1 MRKRSNIY
9 SLPLLLILALLMLNF
24 AGIFSKCFALT
35 PAHLEI
41 ISGLTVNGMGNA
53 IESNITSLEVRV
65 ISSSSFMRPLSN
77 ATVILQDSAGRIAL
91 RGRTDK
97 NGYVRFNNIQ
107 IDNYTIFV
115 EWLGA
120 EVFSGKIDS
129 SVSRNVELRVSVF
142 EIILRLVDPFGK
154 PLPHSTITIKRT
166 ILRRAASGYLMETQE
181 LVKMESDENGYISYL
196 LPSGTYEISCSSGIY
211 SGKINVNLTENYSGI
226 LWCNVEFRVWI
237 LLLVSLP
244 LSLISLLLERRKLRR
259 PLEYRR
265 YQSMLLKLESM
276 YNNGLVEYKI
286 YRKLKEEYEAKLM
299 ELGGRR
305 GR

>member
-1 MRKRSNIY
+1 M
-9 SLPLLLILALLMLNF
+9 ILALLMLNF
-24 AGIFSKCFALT
+24 AGIFSRCFAST
-35 PAHLEI
+35 PMHLEI
-41 ISGLTVNGMGNA
+41 TSGLMVNSMGNTT
-53 IESNITSLEVRV
+53 ESNITSLQVRV
-65 ISSSSFMRPLSN
+65 ISSSSLMRPLSN

-97 NGYVRFNNIQ
+97 NGYVRFDSIQ

-142 EIILRLVDPFGK
+142 EVILRLVDPFRK
-154 PLPHSTITIKRT
+154 PLPHSTITVKRT
-166 ILRRAASGYLMETQE
+166 ILRRAISGYLMETQE
-181 LVKMESDENGYISYL
+181 LVKMESDENGYISCL

-211 SGKINVNLTENYSGI
+211 SGKINVNLTENYSGT
-226 LWCNVEFRVWI
+226 LWCNVEFRIWI
-237 LLLVSLP
+237 LLLLISLP

-276 YNNGLVEYKI
+276 YNSGLVEYKI
-286 YRKLKEEYEAKLM
+286 YRKLKEEYETKLM